1 MAVEKMSLAKA
12 LNESLRKAL
21 DTDPKVLI
29 MGEDVGKLGG
39 VFRITDGLQKDF
51 GEGRV
56 IDTPLAESGIVGT
69 AIGLALRGYRP
80 IVEIQFD
87 GFVFP
92 AYDQIVTQLAKMHA
106 RALGKVKMPVVIRI
120 PYGGGIGAVEHHS
133 ESPEALFAHVAGLKV
148 VSPSN
153 ASDAYWMMQQAV
165 QSDDPI
171 IFFEPKRRYWDKG
184 ELDTESI
191 PGPLHKAAVAREGSD
206 LTLVAYGPMV
216 KVCLEA
222 AAAAQEEG
230 KSVEVLDLRS
240 MSPIDFDAVQAS
252 VEKTGLL
259 VVVHEA
265 PVFYGSGAE
274 IAARI
279 TERCFYHLEAPVLR
293 VGGYHAP
300 TRRPGWRT
308 STCRVSTG
316 CSMPSTARWRTEE
329 RVVTTMTE
337 TSARFREFKM
347 PDVGEGLTEAEILK
361 WFVQPGDTVTD
372 GQVVCEVETAKAAV
386 ELPIPF
392 DGVVHELRF
401 PEGTTVDVG
410 EVIIA
415 VDVAPGSGD
424 APAEPEPVQEAV
436 AEPAAEEAPKGRQPV
451 LVGYGVAESSTKRR
465 ARKGAEIPGPAAAA
479 AQAEI
484 NGHRAKV
491 AESRPLAKPPV
502 RKLAK
507 DLGIDLAT
515 VTPTGEGGVI
525 TREDVHAAAAPAP
538 AEAPVRAEEAV
549 AAPAPVEAVAPV
561 GRETRIPVK
570 GVRKAI
576 AQAMVG
582 SAFTA
587 PHVTEF
593 VTVDVTRTMKLVAE
607 LKEDKDMAG
616 VRVNPLLVI
625 AKALLVAIK
634 RNPAVNAAWDE
645 ANQEIVQKHYV
656 NLGIAAA
663 TPRGLIVPNIKD
675 AHDKTLPEL
684 GAALADLVSTAREG
698 KTSPAAMA
706 GGTVTITNVGVF
718 GVDTGTPILN
728 PGESAILAVGA
739 IKLQPWVHKGKVK
752 PRQVT
757 TLALSFDHRL
767 VDGEL
772 GSKVLADV
780 AAILEQPKR
789 LITWG

>member
-1 MAVEKMSLAKA
+1 M
-12 LNESLRKAL
+12 
-21 DTDPKVLI
+21 
-29 MGEDVGKLGG
+29 
-39 VFRITDGLQKDF
+39 
-51 GEGRV
+51 
-56 IDTPLAESGIVGT
+56 
-69 AIGLALRGYRP
+69 
-80 IVEIQFD
+80 
-87 GFVFP
+87 
-92 AYDQIVTQLAKMHA
+92 
-106 RALGKVKMPVVIRI
+106 
-120 PYGGGIGAVEHHS
+120 
-133 ESPEALFAHVAGLKV
+133 
-148 VSPSN
+148 
-153 ASDAYWMMQQAV
+153 
-165 QSDDPI
+165 
-171 IFFEPKRRYWDKG
+171 
-184 ELDTESI
+184 
-191 PGPLHKAAVAREGSD
+191 
-206 LTLVAYGPMV
+206 
-216 KVCLEA
+216 
-222 AAAAQEEG
+222 
-230 KSVEVLDLRS
+230 
-240 MSPIDFDAVQAS
+240 
-252 VEKTGLL
+252 
-259 VVVHEA
+259 
-265 PVFYGSGAE
+265 
-274 IAARI
+274 
-279 TERCFYHLEAPVLR
+279 
-293 VGGYHAP
+293 
-300 TRRPGWRT
+300 
-308 STCRVSTG
+308 
-316 CSMPSTARWRTEE
+316 
-329 RVVTTMTE
+329 TTMTD
-337 TSARFREFKM
+337 TSNAARFREFKM

-410 EVIIA
+410 QVIIA
-415 VDVAPGSGD
+415 VDVAPGSAPE
-424 APAEPEPVQEAV
+424 APAATPEPAPEPE
-436 AEPAAEEAPKGRQPV
+436 AEEAPKGRQPV

-465 ARKGAEIPGPAAAA
+465 ARKGTEAAPPAAAPA
-479 AQAEI
+479 AVQGEL
-484 NGHRAKV
+484 NGRGPATPV
-491 AESRPLAKPPV
+491 PEARPLAKPPV

-525 TREDVHAAAAPAP
+525 TRDDVHAAAKPV
-538 AEAPVRAEEAV
+538 APVAPV
-549 AAPAPVEAVAPV
+549 APSVPEPSVEPSAPVEAPV
-561 GRETRIPVK
+561 PAGARETRIPVK

-616 VRVNPLLVI
+616 VRVNPLLII

-634 RNPAVNAAWDE
+634 RNPGVNAVWDE

-675 AHDKTLPEL
+675 AHDRTLPQLAASLGEL
-684 GAALADLVSTAREG
+684 VATARDG

-767 VDGEL
+767 IDGEL
-772 GSKVLADV
+772 GSRFLADI

-789 LITWG
+789 LITWA

>member
-1 MAVEKMSLAKA
+1 MT
-12 LNESLRKAL
+12 
-21 DTDPKVLI
+21 DT
-29 MGEDVGKLGG
+29 
-39 VFRITDGLQKDF
+39 
-51 GEGRV
+51 
-56 IDTPLAESGIVGT
+56 
-69 AIGLALRGYRP
+69 
-80 IVEIQFD
+80 
-87 GFVFP
+87 
-92 AYDQIVTQLAKMHA
+92 
-106 RALGKVKMPVVIRI
+106 
-120 PYGGGIGAVEHHS
+120 
-133 ESPEALFAHVAGLKV
+133 
-148 VSPSN
+148 SN
-153 ASDAYWMMQQAV
+153 A
-165 QSDDPI
+165 
-171 IFFEPKRRYWDKG
+171 
-184 ELDTESI
+184 
-191 PGPLHKAAVAREGSD
+191 
-206 LTLVAYGPMV
+206 
-216 KVCLEA
+216 
-222 AAAAQEEG
+222 
-230 KSVEVLDLRS
+230 
-240 MSPIDFDAVQAS
+240 
-252 VEKTGLL
+252 
-259 VVVHEA
+259 
-265 PVFYGSGAE
+265 
-274 IAARI
+274 
-279 TERCFYHLEAPVLR
+279 
-293 VGGYHAP
+293 
-300 TRRPGWRT
+300 
-308 STCRVSTG
+308 
-316 CSMPSTARWRTEE
+316 
-329 RVVTTMTE
+329 
-337 TSARFREFKM
+337 ARFREFKM

-361 WFVQPGDTVTD
+361 WYVQPGDTVTD

-410 EVIIA
+410 QVIIA

-424 APAEPEPVQEAV
+424 AAPAPAAAPVAEPEPS
-436 AEPAAEEAPKGRQPV
+436 EPEAPKGRQPV
-451 LVGYGVAESSTKRR
+451 LVGYGVSESSTKRR
-465 ARKGAEIPGPAAAA
+465 ARKGAAASVPAAAA
-479 AQAEI
+479 AIQVEM
-484 NGHRAKV
+484 NGHGAV
-491 AESRPLAKPPV
+491 VPESRPLAKPPV

-515 VTPTGEGGVI
+515 VVPTGEGGII
-525 TREDVHAAAAPAP
+525 TREDVHAAATPVPAQAPAPVAAAVAAEVEAPAP
-538 AEAPVRAEEAV
+538 AVV
-549 AAPAPVEAVAPV
+549 APAGA
-561 GRETRIPVK
+561 RETRIPVK

-616 VRVNPLLVI
+616 VRVNPLLII

-634 RNPAVNAAWDE
+634 RNPEVNAAWDE

-675 AHDKTLPEL
+675 AHDKTLPQL
-684 GAALADLVSTAREG
+684 AAALGELVSTARDG

-789 LITWG
+789 LITWA